1 MYIFHCQSRARI
13 ADSYDVAST
22 CTMWKYQRHE
32 RVAKL
37 GHILCTESTAS
48 VYWDASQEELPCTV
62 AYQTKLVGRKG
73 TGLNNWLVA
82 RALAAKIYLYRCAV
96 CDSKCADG
104 EPCTPCNSRGALRCD
119 ARSKCRATKAPRVIW

>member
-1 MYIFHCQSRARI
+1 MYIFHCQSRARL

-62 AYQTKLVGRKG
+62 AYQTKLVSRKG
-73 TGLNNWLVA
+73 TGLNNCLVA
-82 RALAAKIYLYRCAV
+82 RALTAKYIFIDALYVIQNMPTVSHAHLAILGVRFAV
-96 CDSKCADG
+96 TQGANAVPRK
-104 EPCTPCNSRGALRCD
+104 PRG
-119 ARSKCRATKAPRVIW
+119 

>member
-1 MYIFHCQSRARI
+1 MKRMYIFHCQSRARL

-22 CTMWKYQRHE
+22 CTLWKYQRHE

-104 EPCTPCNSRGALRCD
+104 
-119 ARSKCRATKAPRVIW
+119 